1 MDYESEISDCSI
13 GWVKRVIRNSEVNLT
28 LSNSPAT
35 RPWHG
40 GDLTLA
46 RQRYGSGPRLDFS
59 ANINPLGPPPAVLR
73 GLPGMLEGIVHY
85 PDPFAGQ
92 LKQLLADWLGIGPQN
107 LLLGNGSTELIYLLP
122 RVCRVSRVALPAP
135 SFSEYEYAARL
146 ASATCLYLEL
156 KPPTYDWNLAA
167 LKKLLPR
174 VEMILLCNPNNPTGT
189 LFRAEELAEILAV
202 LPPRITLV
210 MDEAFIDFV
219 TEKAELTLVQYA
231 INDPRVLVLGS
242 LTKFF
247 ALPGLRLGYL
257 VGTPRVV
264 GQLAA
269 HLPPWNLN
277 YLAQAA
283 GCLALQDQEY
293 VQRSRRYMAAA
304 RSRFYQALQ
313 TVSGITAL
321 PPTANFIFAR
331 LADQGLSAA
340 QLAERLGRRGFL
352 IRDCA
357 NYRGLDEHCFR
368 LAVRREAENTA
379 LVEALREILAGG
391 A

>member
-1 MDYESEISDCSI
+1 M
-13 GWVKRVIRNSEVNLT
+13 T
-28 LSNSPAT
+28 LYNSPAI

-40 GDLTLA
+40 GDLNSA

-59 ANINPLGPPPAVLR
+59 ANINPWGPPPAVLR
-73 GLPGMLEGIVHY
+73 ELPNLLPGIVHY

-92 LKQLLADWLGIGPQN
+92 LKQLLADWLGIGPEH

-122 RVCRVSRVALPAP
+122 RVCRVSRVAFPAP

-156 KPPTYDWNLAA
+156 QPPTFAWDLAA
-167 LKKLLPR
+167 LKELMPQ
-174 VEMILLCNPNNPTGT
+174 VDMIFLCNPNNPTGT
-189 LFRAEELAEILAV
+189 LFSAGELAEILAV
-202 LPPRITLV
+202 LPPRTKLV

-219 TEKAELTLVQYA
+219 ADKAELTLVQRA
-231 INDPRVLVLGS
+231 REDSRVLVLGS

-257 VGTPRVV
+257 VGTSEVV

-277 YLAQAA
+277 HLAQAA

-293 VQRSRRYMAAA
+293 VQRSRQSMAAA
-304 RSRFYQALQ
+304 RSRFYQDLQ
-313 TVSGITAL
+313 TVPGITAL

-331 LADQGLSAA
+331 LDDQGPSAA
-340 QLAERLGRRGFL
+340 QLAEQLGRRGFL

-357 NYRGLDEHCFR
+357 NYRGLDDYCLR
-368 LAVRREAENTA
+368 VAVRREAENTDLVKA
-379 LVEALREILAGG
+379 LKEILTGG